1 MLATHSLFKNSK
13 TLNYLP
19 PFNSFEKFIEKL
31 AQKYEEKEAVVFE
44 DVDKN
49 TSYSISY
56 KELERLTDNLAQTLI
71 NKFGLKKREC
81 FSFGLI
87 NTPEIIL
94 LNFAAWRA
102 GLITVPL
109 DPKRDTLERK
119 IYKLKLTNSKLLF
132 TNGSLKTKKEN
143 LQIKKKLPELTI
155 LTSESYNEFKKNIV
169 KEEKRNSPTKA
180 SLSDLTSDCLILFTS
195 GTTANPKG
203 VRLNLTSLFA
213 NAESVADWLRFDE
226 SERFYIFLPLHH
238 INATTF
244 ANATFVSGGTL
255 ILSSRYSKSKFFSIM
270 AKHKA
275 TGSSIVPTIAYDLL
289 SEAGSFEKHKKNLR
303 QVKRIQI
310 GSAPVQPL
318 VVEKFMEKFKIPL
331 YQGYGQTETSLRSTG
346 VPMDLN
352 KKQFEQVRKINS
364 VGGELKYTNVTVLNE
379 KGKESK
385 ENEPGEICVR
395 GPVVMNGYLRDEKT
409 TKEAFLHSWLHSG
422 DIGYFRKIYGRKF
435 FFLTG
440 RIKEIIKKGG
450 YLISPPAIEN
460 TLLENYPELEM
471 VYAVGFPDARV
482 GEEIGIVA
490 ISKNAEV
497 LENILEDGKLGKI
510 KGLPKY
516 DSPKSYVVIKK
527 SQLPKTSTGKIQ
539 RTKLKELYAASLLI
553 KSRTIFETK
562 NHLFRLIGPEENKV
576 LKNTVKINNSRW
588 KIKSSFKEFRLRAK
602 NGILIGAFDFKGNL
616 LGTLSA
622 FRTSKKKLDTIGK
635 KNHRVNTWA
644 GITGDGTL
652 STHNN
657 KGNVLICISI
667 TTKSGSTSSFFEPS
681 EKKKKLTKE
690 GLVDYLKSDKDS
702 VINFHKKPKGGQ
714 NQGAEIVKVI
724 ENSRPEDKEALGY
737 NILMQYPT
745 SKKLPELNINSSI
758 GSQLIEAALN
768 FAYQKNLDYIY
779 VYTRPSDLS
788 QFFTK

>member
-13 TLNYLP
+13 TVKYYP

-31 AQKYEEKEAVVFE
+31 AQKYKTKEAIVFE

-56 KELERLTDNLAQTLI
+56 KELDRLTGNLAQTLI

-81 FSFGLI
+81 FSFSLT

-109 DPKRDTLERK
+109 DPRRDTLERK

-132 TNGSLKTKKEN
+132 TNGSLKTEKEN
-143 LQIKKKLPELTI
+143 SQIKKKLPKLNI
-155 LTSESYNEFKKNIV
+155 LTSESFNEFKKNTI
-169 KEEKRNSPTKA
+169 KEEKDNSHTKS
-180 SLSDLTSDCLILFTS
+180 SLSDLTNDCLILFTS

-244 ANATFVSGGTL
+244 VSATFVSGGTL

-289 SEAGSFEKHKKNLR
+289 SEANSFEKHKKNLR
-303 QVKRIQI
+303 QVRRIQI

-352 KKQFEQVRKINS
+352 KKQFERVRKINS
-364 VGGELKYTNVTVLNE
+364 VGCELKHTNVTVLNE
-379 KGKESK
+379 NGKPAK
-385 ENEPGEICVR
+385 EGEIGEICVR
-395 GPVVMNGYLRDEKT
+395 GPVIMNGYLGDEKA
-409 TKEAFLHSWLHSG
+409 TKEVFLHSWSHSG
-422 DIGYFRKIYGRKF
+422 DTGYFRKIYGRKF

-440 RIKEIIKKGG
+440 RTKEIIKKGG
-450 YLISPPAIEN
+450 YLISPLAIEN
-460 TLLENYPELEM
+460 TLLENYPSIEM
-471 VYAVGFPDARV
+471 VYAVGFPDTRV

-490 ISKNAEV
+490 ITEDAKV

-516 DSPKSYVVIKK
+516 DSPKSYVVVKK

-539 RTKLKELYAASLLI
+539 RTKLKELYAARLLI
-553 KSRTIFETK
+553 KSRTIFETR
-562 NHLFRLIGPEENKV
+562 NHIFRLIGPEENKA
-576 LKNTVKINNSRW
+576 LIKAVKINNSRW
-588 KIKSSFKEFRLRAK
+588 KIKSSIKKFRLQAK

-622 FRTSKKKLDTIGK
+622 LRTSKKKLDSIGK
-635 KNHRVNTWA
+635 KNRRANTWA
-644 GITGDGTL
+644 GITGNGTL

-657 KGNVLICISI
+657 KGIALICVSI
-667 TTKSGSTSSFFEPS
+667 TTKSDSTSSFSEPS
-681 EKKKKLTKE
+681 EKKNKLTKKS
-690 GLVDYLKSDKDS
+690 LVDYLKSDKDS

-714 NQGAEIVKVI
+714 GQGAEVVKVI
-724 ENSRPEDKEALGY
+724 ENGRPEDKEALGY

-745 SKKLPELNINSSI
+745 PKKLPELNSRSSI

-779 VYTRPSDLS
+779 VYTRPSGLS